1 MDIYRLSFL
10 IAAVVG
16 VPLVLFAYI
25 VLSDFAIR
33 RLPGATP
40 GRIRPW
46 LWVGPALLLVAIFL
60 VYPGIATIWISLID
74 PHTQQFSGLSNY
86 AQVLGDNQTLIAI
99 RNNILWLV
107 LYTGLVL
114 LFGVILAVL
123 ADRVPYEGV
132 VKGLIFM
139 PMAISFVAAG
149 VIWKFMFNYQP
160 PGLPQTG
167 TLNAFLSLFHINPI
181 AWLIDQRFNNFAL
194 ILVGVWVWTGFA
206 LVIISAALKAIP
218 AELLE
223 AARVDGA
230 NEFQVF
236 GRVIV
241 PLLAPTLTV
250 IATTLIIF
258 ALKAFDVVYVM
269 TNGNYNTTIL
279 ALRMYQELFTVRN
292 PGRSSAVAII
302 LLIAVIPVL
311 AFNLRRFQAQE
322 ATR

>member
-1 MDIYRLSFL
+1 MDLQRLSFL

-33 RLPGATP
+33 RLPGRAP
-40 GRIRPW
+40 ARIRPW
-46 LWVGPALLLVAIFL
+46 LWVGPALILVAIFL

-86 AQVLGDNQTLIAI
+86 AQVLGDNATLVAI

-167 TLNAFLSLFHINPI
+167 TLNAILSVFHINPI

-194 ILVGVWVWTGFA
+194 ILIAVWGATGFA
-206 LVIISAALKAIP
+206 MVILSAALKGIP
-218 AELLE
+218 DVSLD
-223 AARVDGA
+223 ARLDASPNV
-230 NEFQVF
+230 
-236 GRVIV
+236 
-241 PLLAPTLTV
+241 
-250 IATTLIIF
+250 
-258 ALKAFDVVYVM
+258 
-269 TNGNYNTTIL
+269 
-279 ALRMYQELFTVRN
+279 
-292 PGRSSAVAII
+292 
-302 LLIAVIPVL
+302 
-311 AFNLRRFQAQE
+311 
-322 ATR
+322 